1 MEIIVKVII
10 IGIISSILCLVIG
23 KGAPELA
30 LCLAICTTVV
40 LAIYAV
46 GVLSGVIDFI
56 EEIVEAAGLNW
67 AIVSPILKVAGIG
80 ILTKLAGDVC
90 SDSGQSAV
98 ASAVE
103 LAGTG
108 AAIYVALP
116 LMRVVFAMI
125 EELL

>member
-10 IGIISSILCLVIG
+10 IGIIAAIFCLIIG
-23 KGAPELA
+23 KNAPELA

-40 LAIYAV
+40 LTVYAI
-46 GVLSGVIDFI
+46 GVFSGVIDFI
-56 EEIVEAAGLNW
+56 EEIVESAGLNW
-67 AIVSPILKVAGIG
+67 AIVSPVLKAAGIG
-80 ILTKLAGDVC
+80 ILTKLACEVC
-90 SDSGQSAV
+90 TDAGQGAV

-103 LAGTG
+103 LAGTA

-116 LMRVVFAMI
+116 LMRTVFAMI